1 MKTGKTFC
9 SIKFKH
15 YVLSELLLGSIY
27 SNHSHNKWK
36 VFMFYD
42 YMQTEMV
49 SKDSCKYLSINQ
61 NHSLLKK
68 KTKQRKNR
76 EVDF

>member
-1 MKTGKTFC
+1 
-9 SIKFKH
+9 
-15 YVLSELLLGSIY
+15 
-27 SNHSHNKWK
+27 
-36 VFMFYD
+36 MFYD

>member
-1 MKTGKTFC
+1 MKTEKTFS

-15 YVLSELLLGSIY
+15 LLSELLLGSIY

-68 KTKQRKNR
+68 KQQRNNR